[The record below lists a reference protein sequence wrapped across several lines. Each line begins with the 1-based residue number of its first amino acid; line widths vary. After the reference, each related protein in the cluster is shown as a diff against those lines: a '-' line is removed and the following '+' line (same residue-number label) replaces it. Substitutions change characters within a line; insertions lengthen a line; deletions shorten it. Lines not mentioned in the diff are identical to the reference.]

1 MTQIDK
7 SHTFRFQ
14 LSIIITHINCS
25 KRKQST
31 KNRQLI
37 QEKIHLQIKIK
48 TNNNNEKR
56 LDPSLEP
63 YTQ

>member
-14 LSIIITHINCS
+14 LSIIITQINCS

-37 QEKIHLQIKIK
+37 QEKIHLQIKK
-48 TNNNNEKR
+48 KNNEKR

-63 YTQ
+63 CTQ